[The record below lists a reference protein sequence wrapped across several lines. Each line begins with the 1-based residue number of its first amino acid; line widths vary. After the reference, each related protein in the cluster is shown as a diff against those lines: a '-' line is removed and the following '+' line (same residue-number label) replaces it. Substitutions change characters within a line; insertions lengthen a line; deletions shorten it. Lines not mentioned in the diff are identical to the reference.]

1 MARETRIRPVVISVI
16 VGTRPEIVKMAPVL
30 AALRESGTPFS
41 LVHTGQH
48 FDREMSEV
56 FLEELDVGMP
66 DAFLDVGSGTHAEQT
81 AKALLRLEEPFARER
96 PDLVLVEG
104 DTNTVLA
111 AALSAVKL
119 QIDVAH
125 VEAGPRSYDPRMS
138 EEQNRRLV
146 DHLSSFLFAPSE
158 QCQANLQRES
168 VWGQVFVTGNPVIDA
183 CLKFLP
189 LAEKRSKALNRVRAE
204 EFALATA
211 HRAENVDDPRTLNE
225 FVRIFTSCPVPVVYP
240 IHPRT
245 RDRLK
250 EFGLYDTLADSPNV
264 ELIPPQGYFD
274 FLLLMKQALFIL
286 TDSGGIQQEATAPN
300 LRKKVFVL
308 RTSTESPEAVAAGY
322 AEVLG
327 TEAARA
333 LPRIERFA
341 ENPMVTK
348 APSPYGDGHSG
359 GRIAE
364 ILKELM
370 EGGDWPL
377 RRGPV

>member
-1 MARETRIRPVVISVI
+1 MARETEIRPVVITVV

-30 AALRESGTPFS
+30 AALREDGTPFS

-48 FDREMSEV
+48 YDREMSEV
-56 FLEELDVGMP
+56 FLEELDVGKP
-66 DAFLDVGSGTHAEQT
+66 DVFLDVGSGTHAKQT
-81 AKALLRLEEPFARER
+81 AEALLRLEEPLAGER

-125 VEAGPRSYDPRMS
+125 VEAGPRSYDPRMP

-158 QCQANLQRES
+158 QCQANLRRES

-189 LAEKRSKALNRVRAE
+189 LAERKSKALDRIRAE
-204 EFALATA
+204 EFGLATA
-211 HRAENVDDPRTLNE
+211 HRAENVDDPRTLKE
-225 FVRIFTSCPVPVVYP
+225 IVRIFTSSPVPVVFP
-240 IHPRT
+240 LHPRT

-250 EFGLYDTLADSPNV
+250 EFGLYDALADSPNV
-264 ELIPPQGYFD
+264 EIIPPQGYFD
-274 FLLLMKQALFIL
+274 FLLLMKHARFIL

-308 RTSTESPEAVAAGY
+308 RTNTESPEAVAAGY
-322 AEVLG
+322 VEILG
-327 TEAARA
+327 TEAALA

-341 ENPMVTK
+341 ENPKVP
-348 APSPYGDGHSG
+348 AGASPYGDGHSG

-364 ILKELM
+364 ILKDLL

-377 RRGPV
+377 RRSLV

>member
-1 MARETRIRPVVISVI
+1 
-16 VGTRPEIVKMAPVL
+16 MAPVIV
-30 AALRESGTPFS
+30 ALREGGIPIS

-48 FDREMSEV
+48 YDREMSQV
-56 FLEELDVGMP
+56 FLEELGVGKP
-66 DAFLDVGSGTHAEQT
+66 DAFLKVGSGSHAEQT
-81 AKALLRLEEPFARER
+81 AEALLRLEETFARER

-104 DTNTVLA
+104 DTNTVLG

-125 VEAGPRSYDPRMS
+125 VEAGPRSYDPRMT

-158 QCQANLQRES
+158 QCQANLRRES
-168 VWGQVFVTGNPVIDA
+168 VWGQVFVAGNPVIDA

-189 LAEKRSKALNRVRAE
+189 LAERKSKALEGVRAE

-211 HRAENVDDPRTLNE
+211 HRAENVDDPRTLKE
-225 FVRIFTSCPVPVVYP
+225 FVQIFTSCPVPVVYP

-245 RDRLK
+245 RERLK
-250 EFGLYDTLADSPNV
+250 EFGLYETLADSPNV
-264 ELIPPQGYFD
+264 ELIPPQGYLD
-274 FLLLMKQALFIL
+274 FLLLMRHARFIL

-308 RTSTESPEAVAAGY
+308 RTTTESPEAVAAGY
-322 AEVLG
+322 VEVLG
-327 TEAARA
+327 TEAAA
-333 LPRIERFA
+333 VLPRIQSFV
-341 ENPMVTK
+341 ENPVVPQV
-348 APSPYGDGHSG
+348 PSPYGDGRSG
-359 GRIAE
+359 QRIAR
-364 ILKELM
+364 ILEELL

-377 RRGPV
+377 RRGPA

>member
-1 MARETRIRPVVISVI
+1 MARETEIRPVVITVI

-30 AALRESGTPFS
+30 AALREDGTPFS

-48 FDREMSEV
+48 YDRRMSEV
-56 FLEELDVGMP
+56 FLEELGVGKPDV
-66 DAFLDVGSGTHAEQT
+66 FLDVGSGTHAEQT
-81 AKALLRLEEPFARER
+81 AEALLRLEEPFARER

-125 VEAGPRSYDPRMS
+125 VEAGPRSHDPRMP

-158 QCQANLQRES
+158 QCQANLRRES
-168 VWGQVFVTGNPVIDA
+168 VWGQIFVTGNPVIDA

-189 LAEKRSKALNRVRAE
+189 LAERKSKALDRVRAE
-204 EFALATA
+204 EFGLVTA
-211 HRAENVDDPRTLNE
+211 HRAENVDNPRTLKE

-240 IHPRT
+240 LHPRT
-245 RDRLK
+245 RARLK
-250 EFGLYDTLADSPNV
+250 EFGLYDALADSPNV
-264 ELIPPQGYFD
+264 ELIPPQGYLD
-274 FLLLMKQALFIL
+274 FLLLLKHALFIM

-308 RTSTESPEAVAAGY
+308 RTNTESPEAVAAGY

-327 TEAARA
+327 TEAARV
-333 LPRIERFA
+333 LPRIERFT
-341 ENPMVTK
+341 ENPTVAAT
-348 APSPYGDGHSG
+348 PSPYGDGHSG
-359 GRIAE
+359 RHIAK

-370 EGGDWPL
+370 EGGEWPL
-377 RRGPV
+377 RRGPG